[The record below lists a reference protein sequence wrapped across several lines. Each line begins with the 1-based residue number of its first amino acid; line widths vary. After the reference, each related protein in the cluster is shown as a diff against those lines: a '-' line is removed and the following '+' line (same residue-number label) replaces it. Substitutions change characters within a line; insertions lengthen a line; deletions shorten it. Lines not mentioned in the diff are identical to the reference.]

1 MQVTFTPANAAEYR
15 LVGDFF
21 NKLAELHDPAT
32 HASIPSEVFEK
43 FKSNVDAMQDNLITQ
58 HIVNP
63 AAGPIVPKPADVD
76 DAPSATP
83 PAFDANGLP
92 WDDRIHSS
100 SKAVNKDGTW
110 RYRKGVQEHVV
121 TAVEAELKGRLLT
134 PATPPAPA
142 AAVETVAV
150 APVPVPTATVLP
162 FPTAPAVPVQVP
174 VAAPAPAPQPEPT
187 GGLTVV
193 PATGVDWPTVCI
205 AMQEALARGVTIEK
219 MNGVAASLGLPVLA
233 LGASRPDLHAQLH
246 AALQAIQA

>member
-21 NKLAELHDPAT
+21 NKLAELQSTPAPSLLDV
-32 HASIPSEVFEK
+32 AS
-43 FKSNVDAMQDNLITQ
+43 
-58 HIVNP
+58 P
-63 AAGPIVPKPADVD
+63 AAGPIVPKPADVTVIPPHVAPTGTTEPD
-76 DAPSATP
+76 EPSAPSATP

-92 WDDRIHSS
+92 WDDRIHSG

-142 AAVETVAV
+142 ATVETVAA
-150 APVPVPTATVLP
+150 APVPVPTTTVLP